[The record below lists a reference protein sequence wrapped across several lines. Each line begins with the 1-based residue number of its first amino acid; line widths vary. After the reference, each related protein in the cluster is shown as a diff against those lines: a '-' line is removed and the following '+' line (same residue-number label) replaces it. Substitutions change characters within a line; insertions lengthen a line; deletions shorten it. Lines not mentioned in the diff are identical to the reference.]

1 MTYRLDE
8 CLAYVASIKRD
19 IAHLCRDFTPP
30 PHSHPHRSSTTEPEP
45 SASAPA
51 QTLPQSIPAAA
62 LNFDASSSQAS
73 SGINGL
79 QNGFNNPASQI
90 PLYSD
95 PNFPPAWP
103 LLPDTAGPVTY
114 GDVGGSNEMTREG
127 SMQNWGMADD
137 SELGALRSVSE
148 PPSERIPLLI

>member
-1 MTYRLDE
+1 MSDGLAFDE
-8 CLAYVASIKRD
+8 SLAQPLSIKRD

-30 PHSHPHRSSTTEPEP
+30 PHSHPPRSSTTEPEQP
-45 SASAPA
+45 AAPA
-51 QTLPQSIPAAA
+51 QALPQTIPATA
-62 LNFDASSSQAS
+62 LNFDASSSQ
-73 SGINGL
+73 IPTNVNGL

-137 SELGALRSVSE
+137 SELGALR
-148 PPSERIPLLI
+148 